1 MTWSLLL
8 HFASALAMAQGA
20 PSGNHSWIADIK
32 AKRDSL
38 ARGDVRIEGVV
49 VDIRS
54 TASEARRGLYR
65 LIDES
70 DREGV
75 LVRTGELPADGGAYR
90 VRAIIA
96 GQQPADASLLLE
108 EVSREPVDPR
118 SPLPAVL
125 ALASA
130 LAIVVLA
137 VLAVK
142 AVRAERQYLVSPPLW
157 LLPEAGPY
165 GKPPNAEEGTPTTR
179 PTLSY
184 DADLE
189 ETDRRQREALG
200 RRRRTLIRALVLAAA
215 TLTLSGAWL
224 MADRPSGAPVPAFIL
239 IDANEQV
246 AIAPPPTRSLDTV
259 FADRPIEQRFD
270 SLLARRPQRRDTVG
284 PRRPPAT
291 VTVAPERRSDTSE
304 VNPGAVARSD
314 PILPPVAPPDP
325 TPAPA
330 PAPAPPPPPPP
341 APAPPPAPPPRDPA
355 EERRLAGE
363 VLQGG
368 IGRIVAAINGKQTA
382 QLLTLLPAAL
392 ARDPGRLERFLDLV
406 REFAPRAT
414 LGTIEAMSLAEDRGE
429 ATFAVSFSW
438 RGDFGVER
446 RKAGRFIGVVRRQEG
461 GWRFEGARLLDAVP

>member
-1 MTWSLLL
+1 MTWSLLFQ
-8 HFASALAMAQGA
+8 FASAFALAQG
-20 PSGNHSWIADIK
+20 PTSGGQTWIADLK
-32 AKRDSL
+32 AKRGTPG
-38 ARGDVRIEGVV
+38 AGEVRVEGVV

-75 LVRTGELPADGGAYR
+75 LIRTSELPADGGAYR
-90 VRAIIA
+90 VRAIVA
-96 GQQPADASLLLE
+96 PQQPADGSLLLE

-118 SPLPAVL
+118 SMIPGLL
-125 ALASA
+125 ALASV
-130 LAIVVLA
+130 LAIVVL
-137 VLAVK
+137 VILTVK

-157 LLPEAGPY
+157 LLPDAGPY
-165 GKPPNAEEGTPTTR
+165 GKSAPEAATR
-179 PTLSY
+179 PLLSY
-184 DADLE
+184 DPDLE
-189 ETDRRQREALG
+189 EADRRQREALV
-200 RRRRTLIRALVLAAA
+200 RRRRTLIRALVLAVA
-215 TLTLSGAWL
+215 TLTVSGAWL
-224 MADRPSGAPVPAFIL
+224 MADRPADAPVPAFIL

-246 AIAPPPTRSLDTV
+246 AVAPPRSLDTV

-270 SLLARRPQRRDTVG
+270 SLLEPRPARRDTVG
-284 PRRPPAT
+284 PRRPSAT
-291 VTVAPERRSDTSE
+291 TSVAPERRSDTSG
-304 VNPGAVARSD
+304 VNPGPLARPD
-314 PILPPVAPPDP
+314 LVLPPIPAPS
-325 TPAPA
+325 PA

-341 APAPPPAPPPRDPA
+341 PPAPVPPPAPPPRDPA

-363 VLQGG
+363 ALQGG
-368 IGRIVAAINGKQTA
+368 IARVIGAINGKQTA
-382 QLLTLLPAAL
+382 QLLSLLPAAL

-446 RKAGRFIGVVRRQEG
+446 RKAGRFSGVVRRQEG

>member
-1 MTWSLLL
+1 MTWSLLFR
-8 HFASALAMAQGA
+8 FASAVALAQGA
-20 PSGNHSWIADIK
+20 PPGDHSWIADIK
-32 AKRDSL
+32 AKRESL
-38 ARGDVRIEGVV
+38 GAGDLRVEGVV

-75 LVRTGELPADGGAYR
+75 LIRTAELPADGGAYR

-96 GQQPADASLLLE
+96 QQQPPDGSLLLE

-130 LAIVVLA
+130 LALVVLTG
-137 VLAVK
+137 LAVK

-165 GKPPNAEEGTPTTR
+165 GKSTSAAEGSAATR
-179 PTLSY
+179 PILSY

-200 RRRRTLIRALVLAAA
+200 RRRRTLFRALALAAA
-215 TLTLSGAWL
+215 TLTVSGAWL

-246 AIAPPPTRSLDTV
+246 AVAPARILDTV
-259 FADRPIEQRFD
+259 FADRPIDQRFD
-270 SLLARRPQRRDTVG
+270 SLLQPRPPRRDTVG

-291 VTVAPERRSDTSE
+291 VTVAPGRRSDTAQVS
-304 VNPGAVARSD
+304 PGPGERPDLA
-314 PILPPVAPPDP
+314 LPPIPAPS
-325 TPAPA
+325 PAPA
-330 PAPAPPPPPPP
+330 PAPLPAPP
-341 APAPPPAPPPRDPA
+341 PPPAPPPRDPA

-363 VLQGG
+363 ALQGG
-368 IGRIVAAINGKQTA
+368 IGRVVAAINGKQTA
-382 QLLTLLPAAL
+382 QLLTLLPAAM

-429 ATFAVSFSW
+429 ATFAVSFTW

-446 RKAGRFIGVVRRQEG
+446 RKAGRFSGVVRRQEG

>member
-1 MTWSLLL
+1 MTWSLLF

-38 ARGDVRIEGVV
+38 ARGDVRVEGVV

-90 VRAIIA
+90 VRAVIA
-96 GQQPADASLLLE
+96 GQQPSDGSLLLE

-165 GKPPNAEEGTPTTR
+165 GKPPNPDEGTATTR
-179 PTLSY
+179 PALSY

-246 AIAPPPTRSLDTV
+246 AVAPPQTRGLDTV

-270 SLLARRPQRRDTVG
+270 SLLAPRPQRRDTVG

-291 VTVAPERRSDTSE
+291 VTVAPERRSDTAE
-304 VNPGAVARSD
+304 ANPGAVPPD
-314 PILPPVAPPDP
+314 LILPPITAPG
-325 TPAPA
+325 PAPA
-330 PAPAPPPPPPP
+330 PAPAPSPPPPPPP

-355 EERRLAGE
+355 EERRLARE

-406 REFAPRAT
+406 REFAPRAS
-414 LGTIEAMSLAEDRGE
+414 LGTIEPMSLAEDRGE
-429 ATFAVSFSW
+429 ATFAVSFTW

-446 RKAGRFIGVVRRQEG
+446 RKAGRFMGVVTRQEG
-461 GWRFEGARLLDAVP
+461 GWRFDGARLLDAVP

>member
-1 MTWSLLL
+1 MTWPLLAP
-8 HFASALAMAQGA
+8 FAFAVALAQGP
-20 PSGNHSWIADIK
+20 PSGNHTWIADIK
-32 AKRDSL
+32 ARRESP
-38 ARGDVRIEGVV
+38 ATGDVRVEGVV

-75 LVRTGELPADGGAYR
+75 LIRTPELPTDGGAYR
-90 VRAIIA
+90 VRAIVA
-96 GQQPADASLLLE
+96 PQQPPDGTLLLE

-118 SPLPAVL
+118 SPLPAML
-125 ALASA
+125 ALGSA
-130 LAIVVLA
+130 LAIVVLT

-157 LLPEAGPY
+157 LLPDAGPY
-165 GKPPNAEEGTPTTR
+165 GRNTGAEEGAAAPR
-179 PTLSY
+179 PILTY

-189 ETDRRQREALG
+189 ETDRRQREALH
-200 RRRRTLIRALVLAAA
+200 RRRRTLFRALVLAVGS
-215 TLTLSGAWL
+215 LTVSGAWL
-224 MADRPSGAPVPAFIL
+224 MADRPSGVPVPAFIL

-246 AIAPPPTRSLDTV
+246 AVAPPRNLDTV

-270 SLLARRPQRRDTVG
+270 SLLQPRVPSRDTVG

-291 VTVAPERRSDTSE
+291 VAVAPGRRSDTGQI
-304 VNPGAVARSD
+304 NPGPVARPD
-314 PILPPVAPPDP
+314 LVLPPI
-325 TPAPA
+325 PAPSPA
-330 PAPAPPPPPPP
+330 PTPAPPPP
-341 APAPPPAPPPRDPA
+341 APVPPPAPPPRDPA

-368 IGRIVAAINGKQTA
+368 ISRVVAAINGKQTA
-382 QLLTLLPAAL
+382 QLLTLLPPAM

-414 LGTIEAMSLAEDRGE
+414 VGTIEAMSLAEDRGE
-429 ATFAVSFSW
+429 ATFAVSFTW

-446 RKAGRFIGVVRRQEG
+446 RKAGRFSGVVRRQEG